1 MSIIDKLSSGMT
13 EAGNTITQKAKDI
26 SEQSRISG
34 EIAKNKSRRQEYIA
48 KLGEAYYQA
57 QKKGEPGDFEELIHE
72 IDLVDGILANLT
84 DSLYQ
89 LKGIVICEQC
99 GTEVPKGSIF
109 CSSCGAQVRQPNFV
123 KCSKCGAELPL
134 GTRFCVQCGTR
145 IEE

>member
-1 MSIIDKLSSGMT
+1 MSIIDKLSNGMS

-26 SEQSRISG
+26 SEQSRISS
-34 EIAKNKSRRQEYIA
+34 EIAKNKNRRQEYIT

-57 QKKGEPGDFEELIHE
+57 QKKGEAANFEELIHE
-72 IDLVDGILANLT
+72 IDLVENIIVNLT

-99 GTEVPKGSIF
+99 GAEIPKGSAF
-109 CSSCGAQVRQPNFV
+109 CSSCGAQIRQPSFV

-134 GTRFCVQCGTR
+134 GTRFCIKCGTR
-145 IEE
+145 IED

>member
-1 MSIIDKLSSGMT
+1 MSIIDKLSNGMS

-26 SEQSRISG
+26 SEQSKISS
-34 EIAKNKSRRQEYIA
+34 EIAKNKNRRQEYIT

-57 QKKGEPGDFEELIHE
+57 QKKGEAANFEELIHE
-72 IDLVDGILANLT
+72 IDLVENIIVNLT

-99 GTEVPKGSIF
+99 GTEIPKGSAF
-109 CSSCGAQVRQPNFV
+109 CSSCGAQVRQPSFV

-134 GTRFCVQCGTR
+134 GTRFCIKCGTR
-145 IEE
+145 IED